1 MIESKI
7 RSLLFLRKIKPFVS
21 KLFFYLF
28 CFRKIK
34 KNKIVFSNFLGEQ
47 YGCNPKYITEELL
60 RQNLDCEIVWLV
72 KKKYLTSNEFPKKV
86 RLSDFGNTVNALK
99 ELSTAKLWIDNQR
112 KVNFINLGLRKRK
125 GQFYINTWH
134 GSLGIKRLDFD
145 VPQFNNT
152 GNQNWLNNCFYDSSI
167 CDFAISNSAFETE
180 VYKNGLHYMNVKEF
194 GHPRNDILFNIEKI
208 SEIKNKIANMYNFA
222 SDKKI
227 VLYAPSFRDSGRLD
241 WLDIDLALLR
251 QSLSEKFGEDFIVLA
266 KLHPRLI
273 QFSQS
278 FFAEKIDVYDV
289 TQYPDMQE
297 LMLVSDI
304 MVSDYSSCMFDFML
318 TKKPVFVY
326 ANDIKRYNN
335 ERGFYYPME
344 ETPFLIATTNG
355 ELRNNI
361 LEFDLEKYIEKLES
375 FIADKKCIEDG
386 NASIRV
392 VELVKSIIGWR

>member
-1 MIESKI
+1 
-7 RSLLFLRKIKPFVS
+7 
-21 KLFFYLF
+21 
-28 CFRKIK
+28 
-34 KNKIVFSNFLGEQ
+34 
-47 YGCNPKYITEELL
+47 
-60 RQNLDCEIVWLV
+60 
-72 KKKYLTSNEFPKKV
+72 
-86 RLSDFGNTVNALK
+86 
-99 ELSTAKLWIDNQR
+99 
-112 KVNFINLGLRKRK
+112 
-125 GQFYINTWH
+125 
-134 GSLGIKRLDFD
+134 
-145 VPQFNNT
+145 
-152 GNQNWLNNCFYDSSI
+152 
-167 CDFAISNSAFETE
+167 
-180 VYKNGLHYMNVKEF
+180 MNVKEF

-361 LEFDLEKYIEKLES
+361 LEFDLEKYIEEKVNL
-375 FIADKKCIEDG
+375 
-386 NASIRV
+386 
-392 VELVKSIIGWR
+392 